1 MYGTRIVI
9 ADADRVFLKKLKD
22 SLTHVGYMV
31 VGEVYDAKSAL
42 QVIFKT
48 EPDLIIMDSNIPGC
62 EGLEIA
68 RVIEEHRVAPVLLL
82 TAYSQRELIEEA
94 KHSWVFGYL
103 LKPINQEN
111 LFPAIEI
118 AIASFKRLLRLE
130 NENKELKKL
139 LEEGKLIEKAKGLL
153 ISQKGLSEK
162 EAHKFIQKI
171 SMDKG
176 IAIPK
181 VAKKIIS
188 LLQKENN

>member
-9 ADADRVFLKKLKD
+9 ADADRIFLKKLKD

-31 VGEVYDAKSAL
+31 VGEVYDAKNAL
-42 QVIFKT
+42 QIIFKT
-48 EPDLIIMDSNIPGC
+48 EPDLIIMDANIPGC

-68 RVIEEHRVAPVLLL
+68 RIIEEHRVAPVLLL

-118 AIASFKRLLRLE
+118 AIANFKRFLKLE
-130 NENKELKKL
+130 SENKELKKL
-139 LEEGKLIEKAKGLL
+139 LEERKLVDKAKGLL
-153 ISQKGLSEK
+153 MEKKGLTEK
-162 EAHKFIQKI
+162 EAHKYIQRV

-176 IAIPK
+176 IAVSR
-181 VAKKIIS
+181 VAKKVIS
-188 LLQKENN
+188 LLQENY

>member
-9 ADADRVFLKKLKD
+9 ADSDRTFLKKLKD
-22 SLTHVGYMV
+22 NLMHVGYLV

-42 QVIFKT
+42 QVIFQT
-48 EPDLIIMDSNIPGC
+48 EPDLIIMDANIPGC

-68 RVIEEHRVAPVLLL
+68 RIIEEHRVAPVLLL

-103 LKPINQEN
+103 LKPINQDN

-118 AIASFKRLLRLE
+118 AIANFKRFLKLE
-130 NENKELKKL
+130 SENKELKKL
-139 LEEGKLIEKAKGLL
+139 LEEKKLVDKAKGLL
-153 ISQKGLSEK
+153 MEKKGLTEK
-162 EAHKFIQKI
+162 EAHQYIQKV

-176 IAIPK
+176 VAVAR
-181 VAKKIIS
+181 VAKKVIS
-188 LLQKENN
+188 LLQ